1 MAGTYKNRR
10 DGNIYI
16 FGCRFTYLMM
26 EMAIRTYSSIRK
38 YDNVEIASSPEVKLL
53 VWAYQN
59 PQEALEI
66 GAKLAAVGILI
77 WFLGAL
83 FKK

>member
-1 MAGTYKNRR
+1 MSFRNYDPIQKYGNRQIKPSAAL
-10 DGNIYI
+10 N
-16 FGCRFTYLMM
+16 
-26 EMAIRTYSSIRK
+26 
-38 YDNVEIASSPEVKLL
+38 LL

-59 PQEALEI
+59 PEKALEI
-66 GAKLAAVGILI
+66 GAKIAAVGIVV